1 MTGIGATSAGADAA
15 QRLGSALE
23 ATDSSARL
31 QAALAAGTR
40 PRPEY
45 VPVLIARCGVEP
57 DFSVREMLTW
67 ALVRYPASLTVPL
80 LVSEVTS
87 ASTRARAQALHTLS
101 KIADSAGWA
110 AITPEVLRDPDD
122 EVART
127 AWRAAAILVPD
138 AGAPQLATQL
148 AAQLGRGQ
156 RDTRMSLTRSL
167 AVLGEAAG
175 PAVAQRT
182 GVGVE
187 PGIRMHAIATQRILA
202 DPDEGFDAAMFEAE
216 RIIAFG

>member
-1 MTGIGATSAGADAA
+1 MGAAATGAAGAADRLTDALGATDA
-15 QRLGSALE
+15 
-23 ATDSSARL
+23 SARL

-45 VPVLIARCGVEP
+45 VPVLIARCGVEA

-67 ALVRYPASLTVPL
+67 ALVRHPASLTVPL
-80 LVSEVTS
+80 LVSETAV
-87 ASTRARAQALHTLS
+87 AGARARAQALHTLS
-101 KIADSAGWA
+101 KIADPAGWA
-110 AITPEVLRDPDD
+110 AITPEVLGDPDD

-138 AGAPQLATQL
+138 GGATELAEQLAT
-148 AAQLGRGQ
+148 QLGRGQ

-175 PAVAQRT
+175 AAVATRAGT
-182 GVGVE
+182 GIEAGV
-187 PGIRMHAIATQRILA
+187 RMHAIATQRILA